1 MNSEKCNYQKDKLV
15 SIKNLYFFY
24 GDQLILEDITFDI
37 HKGDF
42 LAIVGP
48 NGSGKTTL
56 LKVIL
61 GLLKPAKGSIT
72 ILGEDISKFKCWHLI
87 GYVPQKATHIDP
99 LFPISVAEVV
109 GLGRIAAKKFPR
121 WLNAKDK
128 EAVFKA
134 LEQVGMASFI
144 NRKISDLS
152 GGQQQ
157 RVFIARAI
165 VNDPA
170 ILFLD
175 EPATGIDSTA
185 QEEFY
190 DLLDRLNKEKN
201 LTVVMVTHDIGVVN
215 KHVNKVACL
224 NRKLV
229 FHGSHEEFCSSAEA
243 RALIPGEHHLVAHRH

>member
-1 MNSEKCNYQKDKLV
+1 MMQNKCDTQNRVQV
-15 SIKNLYFFY
+15 SIRNLYFFY
-24 GDQLILEDITFDI
+24 GEQLILEDISFDI
-37 HKGDF
+37 ERGDF

-56 LKVIL
+56 LKIIL
-61 GLLKPAKGSIT
+61 GLLKPAKGSVT
-72 ILGEDISKFKCWHLI
+72 LLGSDVTSLSCWHLI
-87 GYVPQKATHIDP
+87 GYVPQKATHVDP

-109 GLGRIAAKKFPR
+109 GLGRIAAKRFPR
-121 WLNAKDK
+121 WLTQKDK
-128 EAVFKA
+128 EAVFRA
-134 LEQVGMASFI
+134 LEQVGMASFV

-165 VNDPA
+165 VNNPR

-190 DLLDRLNKEKN
+190 DLLDRLNREHE

-224 NRKLV
+224 NRRLV
-229 FHGSHEEFCSSAEA
+229 FHGTHEEFCSSAEA
-243 RALIPGEHHLVAHRH
+243 RSLIPGEHHLVAHRH